1 MMILTANHSNWVEL
15 LIDQKVG
22 ESLKFNSDFSF
33 ILNFNRKKY
42 KIVFRKRR
50 MVLLLTHC
58 DCQHKGP
65 QNVKLQILNRSQQ

>member
-1 MMILTANHSNWVEL
+1 MILTANHSNWVEL

-42 KIVFRKRR
+42 KNCF
-50 MVLLLTHC
+50 
-58 DCQHKGP
+58 
-65 QNVKLQILNRSQQ
+65 